1 MRLKSRGRDHSYRRC
16 AVDKKQTGLLII
28 NGPLRPAMG
37 GISTFLS
44 HVVPYLAEQ
53 GMQVH
58 TVMDR
63 RPDNASAHEEYEKM
77 GIHIHYCR
85 TSLWAVVPR
94 LVRYLPLWFRIF
106 RETGGEFLVALK
118 SYKSIVRWYDVCE
131 DVIRKHDIEILHA
144 FDYPWVQ
151 GWVATVLAQK
161 YGKRF
166 FQMTY
171 GEVTPHVDE
180 LTLHDRKSERYK
192 KFAQTVLNSAELI
205 TSCSRHC
212 ARELEYVGIDPAT
225 ARVVYHGI
233 DTNLFRPGLQTSEV
247 RAQYGL
253 EDKRMVLFV
262 GQIRQRKGPQVL
274 LEAVPSIL
282 KQFPDVLVCFA
293 GPDHGMLATLQQRSR
308 ELKVE
313 SGVRFLGPVA
323 EEVLPNLY
331 NACDVFVFPS
341 CTPIECLGLSTVQAM
356 ACGKPAVGSRING
369 VPEVIQENVT
379 GFLVEPNDPAVLAE
393 KVNILLGQ
401 DALRERMGSEGIRRA
416 RMIFEQRVL
425 AEELHQLYTQPLH

>member
-1 MRLKSRGRDHSYRRC
+1 MNSTMNERG
-16 AVDKKQTGLLII
+16 KGLLVI
-28 NGPLRPAMG
+28 NGPLRPALG
-37 GISTFLS
+37 GIATFLS
-44 HVVPYLAEQ
+44 HALPYLADK

-63 RPDNASAHEEYEKM
+63 RPDDASAHREYEAK

-85 TSLWAVVPR
+85 TSSWSVVLR
-94 LVRYLPLWFRIF
+94 LLRYIPLWFRIF
-106 RETGGEFLVALK
+106 RESGGEFMASLK
-118 SYKSIVRWYDVCE
+118 AYKSIVRWFDVCE
-131 DVIRKHDIEILHA
+131 AVVRDSEIEVIHA

-151 GWVATVLAQK
+151 GWVAMVLAQK
-161 YGKRF
+161 YDKRF

-171 GEVTPHVDE
+171 GEVTPHDDE
-180 LTLHDRKSERYK
+180 VTLHDSKSSQYRK
-192 KFAQTVLNSAELI
+192 FVHTVLSSAELV
-205 TSCSRHC
+205 TSCSKHC
-212 ARELEYVGIDPAT
+212 AHELEYAGIDPAT

-233 DTNLFRPGLQTSEV
+233 DTNVFRPGLETSGV
-247 RAQYGL
+247 RAQYAL
-253 EDKRMVLFV
+253 EEKRLVLFV
-262 GQIRQRKGPQVL
+262 GQVRQRKGPQVL

-282 KQFPDVLVCFA
+282 EQFPDVLVCFA

-308 ELKVE
+308 ELNVE
-313 SGVRFLGPVA
+313 SGVQFLGPVA
-323 EEVLPNLY
+323 EDVLPNLY

-379 GFLVEPNDPAVLAE
+379 GFLVEPNDPAALAE
-393 KVNILLGQ
+393 KINILLGQ

-416 RMIFEQRVL
+416 RMVFEQRVL